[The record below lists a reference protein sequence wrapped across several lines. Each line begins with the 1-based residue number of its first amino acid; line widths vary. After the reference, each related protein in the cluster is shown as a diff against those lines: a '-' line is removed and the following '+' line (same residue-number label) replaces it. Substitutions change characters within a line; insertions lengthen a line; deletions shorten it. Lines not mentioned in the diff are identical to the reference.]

1 MLFMLF
7 TNIVKFMVPGSKV
20 QAVGWS
26 QYFDIMKMFSMIDNL
41 FSIYNSRRYTK
52 CTHILFMKSST
63 KLVNIMATVSE
74 IQALRGDR

>member
-52 CTHILFMKSST
+52 CTHILF